1 MKIAKDLGIT
11 HSTLYEEIRR
21 GMLTQKRSDWTYFE
35 QYFTQ
40 SGQIRYERNRK
51 NSRKPSKFNAA
62 KDFIRYVEDAL
73 LKDKHSP
80 DAVCGRAKRM
90 KLFEVSV
97 CTKTVYNY
105 IAMGLC
111 SRSKTSTCDRRYA
124 VVSAKRKRTM
134 TTAGCS
140 TRVLTTAPHLLMNAL
155 PLEIGNLTPSS
166 EKRGRTLCCL
176 LPMNAKRGRRTASGG
191 PEQYTATQDPRLRNS
206 ARAF

>member
-1 MKIAKDLGIT
+1 MV
-11 HSTLYEEIRR
+11 
-21 GMLTQKRSDWTYFE
+21 TQKRSDWTYFE

-62 KDFIRYVEDAL
+62 KDFIRYVENAL

-80 DAVCGRAKRM
+80 DA
-90 KLFEVSV
+90 V

-111 SRSKTSTCDRRYA
+111 SRSKTLTCDRRYA
-124 VVSAKRKRTM
+124 VVSAKRKSTM

-176 LPMNAKRGRRTASGG
+176 LPMNVKRGRRTACGG
-191 PEQYTATQDPRLRNS
+191 PDQYTATQDPRLRNS